1 MRVEQ
6 LEHVTAG
13 EIMSRVNGCSMKSLS
28 SHKTRDVPR
37 DHPSL
42 LYIDSVKIK
51 ITRHLM
57 FSSDNIMFICFNL
70 MKGTGKLGTL
80 LLFDHNE

>member
-1 MRVEQ
+1 
-6 LEHVTAG
+6 
-13 EIMSRVNGCSMKSLS
+13 
-28 SHKTRDVPR
+28 
-37 DHPSL
+37 
-42 LYIDSVKIK
+42 
-51 ITRHLM
+51 M